1 MVDTPGFGDSN
12 GQDSKL
18 IDDMI
23 TNMKKDIKSTNVFLL
38 LFNGLNDRI
47 DGMLHQMLRDL
58 RIMFGDEMWNHVIL
72 GFTNWGYDAS
82 SISERERRY
91 VNSNESKLFFI
102 KCTQLSKI
110 FCRSRNEEW
119 KLRETNRVLQEKHGI
134 TQTLDGVFLDPFA
147 VTSPDHNVQGAFYK
161 QISKLWSFISQKDAF
176 EFKSMQDIL
185 DDLHQCQYK
194 TSDDIKELKERTK
207 QLVGKLQPNLV
218 APQKGKF

>member
-1 MVDTPGFGDSN
+1 MVDTPGFRDSN
-12 GQDSKL
+12 RQDSQV

-23 TNMKKDIKSTNVFLL
+23 IYLKNDIKSTNVFLL

-134 TQTLDGVFLDPFA
+134 TQTLRGVYLDPFA
-147 VTSPDHNVQGAFYK
+147 DTSTDTNVQRAFNR

-194 TSDDIKELKERTK
+194 ISDDIKELKERTK